1 MSRLE
6 KLLEQRNKLNKE
18 LHDLVASEPGDYTES
33 VDRTGLEERMFKYQ
47 RDKDKAA
54 VSAQRDARKAKGKG
68 QIAEGILGMADAL
81 SRVASSRAGGIRS
94 DKPIDLDM
102 ESYFKGQQER
112 KYEDVQEA
120 LSEEDVQLR
129 KASSALRKQEEG
141 ARQKGT
147 TTRRQLLAEKRKE
160 REDLNEQ
167 IRIAREQESE
177 ATKSEKTT
185 TKKTK
190 SLDQQLEKDRQ
201 KAEKEAEE
209 ITKPLK
215 EGIQDESLSL
225 SDLEEILEQRGITR
239 DNENFKEV
247 FETLDEGRSSWG
259 ARTFTLGNTQWDNDK
274 KEETKKVL
282 DSATIRKTL
291 QKALLRDMLL
301 DKVRAGN
308 PINPARVSGLG
319 LSLED
324 IKSEAE
330 SMGYE
335 VTLKGNA
342 KAEAPAKTET
352 TQKTEDGEELKKRYR
367 LSTTGEVVRLTPK
380 EAAKTRIQLRG
391 LDPEAKLEEVGTNE

>member
-6 KLLEQRNKLNKE
+6 KLLEQRNKLDKE

-54 VSAQRDARKAKGKG
+54 VSAQRDARKARGKG

-129 KASSALRKQEEG
+129 KASSALRKKEEE

-177 ATKSEKTT
+177 ATKAKKAATKTDP
-185 TKKTK
+185 
-190 SLDQQLEKDRQ
+190 LDKQLEKDREGSL
-201 KAEKEAEE
+201 KDAEKLAKAYASQIELEKDDEGNDFDGTELLEA
-209 ITKPLK
+209 
-215 EGIQDESLSL
+215 
-225 SDLEEILEQRGITR
+225 LEARGIDKESEAYKLIAKTVKPGLFS
-239 DNENFKEV
+239 NEDEEEQAKIMNS
-247 FETLDEGRSSWG
+247 ETM
-259 ARTFTLGNTQWDNDK
+259 K
-274 KEETKKVL
+274 K
-282 DSATIRKTL
+282 AL
-291 QKALLRDMLL
+291 QKALLRDMLI
-301 DKVRAGN
+301 DRVRAGN
-308 PINPARVSGLG
+308 PINPERVSGLG
-319 LSLED
+319 LLLED

-330 SMGYE
+330 ALGYE
-335 VTLKGNA
+335 VTLKGDT
-342 KAEAPAKTET
+342 KAEASAKTET
-352 TQKTEDGEELKKRYR
+352 TQKTEGGEELKKRYR

>member
-33 VDRTGLEERMFKYQ
+33 VDRSGLEERMFKYQ

-54 VSAQRDARKAKGKG
+54 VSAQRDARKARGKG

-129 KASSALRKQEEG
+129 KASSALRKKEED

-177 ATKSEKTT
+177 APKAKKAATKTDRLNK
-185 TKKTK
+185 
-190 SLDQQLEKDRQ
+190 QLEKDREGSL
-201 KAEKEAEE
+201 KDAEKLAKAYASQIELEKDDEGNDFDGTELLEA
-209 ITKPLK
+209 
-215 EGIQDESLSL
+215 
-225 SDLEEILEQRGITR
+225 LEARGIDKESEAYKLIAKTVKPGLFS
-239 DNENFKEV
+239 NEDEEEQAKIMNS
-247 FETLDEGRSSWG
+247 ETM
-259 ARTFTLGNTQWDNDK
+259 K
-274 KEETKKVL
+274 K
-282 DSATIRKTL
+282 AL
-291 QKALLRDMLL
+291 QKALLRDMLI
-301 DKVRAGN
+301 DRVRAGN
-308 PINPARVSGLG
+308 PINPERVSGLG

-330 SMGYE
+330 ALGYE
-335 VTLKGNA
+335 VTLKGGGGSPTTELTPTGDRVRVKIKNP
-342 KAEAPAKTET
+342 KTGKVTRMFKTRAEA
-352 TQKTEDGEELKKRYR
+352 
-367 LSTTGEVVRLTPK
+367 
-380 EAAKTRIQLRG
+380 EAMKAR
-391 LDPEAKLEEVGTNE
+391 DPSVEIEN

>member
-1 MSRLE
+1 
-6 KLLEQRNKLNKE
+6 
-18 LHDLVASEPGDYTES
+18 
-33 VDRTGLEERMFKYQ
+33 
-47 RDKDKAA
+47 
-54 VSAQRDARKAKGKG
+54 
-68 QIAEGILGMADAL
+68 
-81 SRVASSRAGGIRS
+81 
-94 DKPIDLDM
+94 
-102 ESYFKGQQER
+102 
-112 KYEDVQEA
+112 

-274 KEETKKVL
+274 KEET
-282 DSATIRKTL
+282 L

>member
-54 VSAQRDARKAKGKG
+54 VSAQRDARKARGKG

-129 KASSALRKQEEG
+129 KASSALRKKEED

-160 REDLNEQ
+160 KEDLNEQ

-177 ATKSEKTT
+177 ATKAKKAT
-185 TKKTK
+185 TKTDRLNK
-190 SLDQQLEKDRQ
+190 QLEKDREGSL
-201 KAEKEAEE
+201 KDAEKLAKAYASQIELEKDDEGNDFDGTELLEA
-209 ITKPLK
+209 
-215 EGIQDESLSL
+215 
-225 SDLEEILEQRGITR
+225 LEARGIDKESEAYKLIAKTVKPGLFS
-239 DNENFKEV
+239 NEDEEEQAKIMNS
-247 FETLDEGRSSWG
+247 ETM
-259 ARTFTLGNTQWDNDK
+259 K
-274 KEETKKVL
+274 K
-282 DSATIRKTL
+282 AL
-291 QKALLRDMLL
+291 QKALLRDMLI
-301 DKVRAGN
+301 DRVRAGN
-308 PINPARVSGLG
+308 PINPERVSGLG

-330 SMGYE
+330 ALGYE
-335 VTLKGNA
+335 VTLKGGGGSPTTELTPTGDRVRVKIKNP
-342 KAEAPAKTET
+342 KTGKVTRMFKTRAEA
-352 TQKTEDGEELKKRYR
+352 
-367 LSTTGEVVRLTPK
+367 
-380 EAAKTRIQLRG
+380 EAMKAR
-391 LDPEAKLEEVGTNE
+391 DPSVEIEN